1 MLFTLKSG
9 QEQNIDG
16 NRGGR
21 VNEVPLQSVAK
32 KGKSS
37 SFKHV
42 RISEMLDMQASKND
56 ASLGYANFF
65 GGI

>member
-1 MLFTLKSG
+1 M
-9 QEQNIDG
+9 
-16 NRGGR
+16 
-21 VNEVPLQSVAK
+21 NEVPLQSVAK

-56 ASLGYANFF
+56 TSLGYANFF